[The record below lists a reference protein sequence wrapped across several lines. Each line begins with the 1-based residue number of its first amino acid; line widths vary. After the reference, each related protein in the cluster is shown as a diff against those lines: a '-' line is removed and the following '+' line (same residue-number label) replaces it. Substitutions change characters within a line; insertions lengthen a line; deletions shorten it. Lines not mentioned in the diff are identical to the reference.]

1 MSAYDQIKKL
11 CDERGIAV
19 TALEKELGFGRGSIG
34 KMRTVRPSADRIQK
48 IADYFG
54 VTSDY
59 INTGEATGG
68 YYLNEETARLAQE
81 MFEDPDMR
89 SLFSMKRNM
98 NPDVFKDYIDFM
110 RKAYLREHPEEDED
124 FYGC

>member
-1 MSAYDQIKKL
+1 MGAYETIKKL

-19 TALEKELGFGRGSIG
+19 TALEKELGYGRGSIG
-34 KMRTVRPSADRIQK
+34 KMRTSKASAARIRE

-59 INTGEATGG
+59 IYTGDDTG
-68 YYLNEETARLAQE
+68 YYLNEQTALLAQK

-89 SLFSMKRNM
+89 SLFDMKRNM
-98 NPDVFKDYIDFM
+98 NPQTFKNYMDFM
-110 RKAYLREHPEEDED
+110 KAQYKLEHPEEDDD